1 MSITISCQH
10 RACNNACPIYNWT
23 KMLFASPFFLILS
36 YLYKTHNIQCDSNIE
51 FIFVIVRLSYNRDSS
66 LGSCIFKPTKRC
78 FLDRYINPIF
88 NIFTQHFILWLRN
101 KLSCTQ
107 FPNIDTRLSLENVK
121 TYSSAFF
128 LAYTQCHHTCKP
140 Y

>member
-1 MSITISCQH
+1 MRLS
-10 RACNNACPIYNWT
+10 
-23 KMLFASPFFLILS
+23 LIK
-36 YLYKTHNIQCDSNIE
+36 YWI
-51 FIFVIVRLSYNRDSS
+51 SYNRDSS

-101 KLSCTQ
+101 KLSCIQ

-128 LAYTQCHHTCKP
+128 LRIRNVIIRVSRTRREKKKRKLLRFVWLLNKRGLITLTLICLKTDYNKKNEHAFR
-140 Y
+140 

>member
-1 MSITISCQH
+1 
-10 RACNNACPIYNWT
+10 
-23 KMLFASPFFLILS
+23 MLAQYTTGQKCCLLRLFFLILS

-51 FIFVIVRLSYNRDSS
+51 FIFVIVRLSLIKYWISYNRDSS

-101 KLSCTQ
+101 KLSCIQ